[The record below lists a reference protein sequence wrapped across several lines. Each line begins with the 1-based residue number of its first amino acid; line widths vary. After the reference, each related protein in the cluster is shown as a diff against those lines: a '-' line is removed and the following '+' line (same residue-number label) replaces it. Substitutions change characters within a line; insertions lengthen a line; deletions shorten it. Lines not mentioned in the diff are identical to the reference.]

1 MIQSVLAQLGFSE
14 KEIRIYLIVLQ
25 QGKVS
30 LADVATLSGVN
41 RTTVYSVAKELIKK
55 GAIREEI
62 GKKTYL
68 IARSPHDLDTLIE
81 EDRKQLHKKEHL
93 MESAISELM
102 PFIQNE
108 RYQIPRLSFIEEDRL
123 EKHLYTETERWSQS
137 IRDTKSMWV
146 GFQDHSFVEE
156 YMPWVDWSWKQE
168 FSKDTQL
175 QLFTNDSAVE
185 AHMKKKKLERRRMQW
200 WGEENPIT
208 STLWVCG
215 EYVIMIVTRTHPHYL
230 VEIHDKLL
238 AFNLHETFQRLWKK

>member
-25 QGKVS
+25 QGKVA
-30 LADVATLSGVN
+30 LPDVAQLSGIN

-55 GAIREEI
+55 GVIREEI

-68 IARSPHDLDTLIE
+68 IARPPHDLDTLIE
-81 EDRKQLHKKEHL
+81 QDRLQLNKKEHL
-93 MESAISELM
+93 MESAITELM
-102 PFIQNE
+102 PFVQNM
-108 RYQIPRLSFIEEDRL
+108 RYTIPRITFVEEEKV
-123 EKHLYTETERWSQS
+123 EKHMYAESERWSQS

-146 GFQDHSFVEE
+146 GFQDNSFVED
-156 YMPWVDWSWKQE
+156 YVSWVDWYWTRD
-168 FSKDTQL
+168 FSKDIQL

-185 AHMKKKKLERRRMQW
+185 TEMKKKKFDRRQMQW